1 MKRLAILFTFLV
13 IYCAP
18 LAVAQAQEI
27 VYEEVNDF
35 GVEEINARKTYPEL
49 AEELKQIF
57 IEIDKALAKIKSEDI
72 SLELQDLN
80 TEEFNNLS
88 LSEQLKIFKQ
98 NYSALTDFTS
108 SSMEIISHNAK
119 EFANF
124 CNLQSKLFVKFNELL
139 EEGSRIQKS
148 QDEDLALALAEIK
161 KAQETASSM
170 KTQLETCIML
180 ARIQAEELEKAK
192 KKITYGAISG
202 GLIGLGAGI
211 MITTLIVSAANND
224 TLNNIQ
230 YKAPLFIGAAS
241 CVLGAGGLVFTFRF

>member
-161 KAQETASSM
+161 KAQETASAM
-170 KTQLETCIML
+170 KTQLDTCIML

-192 KKITYGAISG
+192 KKITYGKWTSW
-202 GLIGLGAGI
+202 GLCATGLALFGVSYLPEDPNVKTALRTAGI
-211 MITTLIVSAANND
+211 VAGVT
-224 TLNNIQ
+224 
-230 YKAPLFIGAAS
+230 GA
-241 CVLGAGGLVFTFRF
+241 VGGVWFTFNF

>member
-1 MKRLAILFTFLV
+1 MKRLAILFTFL
-13 IYCAP
+13 IAYCTP
-18 LAVAQAQEI
+18 IAVAQAQEI

-57 IEIDKALAKIKSEDI
+57 IEIDKALAKIKSADV

-124 CNLQSKLFVKFNELL
+124 CNLQSKLFVAFNDLL

-148 QDEDLALALAEIK
+148 QDEDLALALAEVK
-161 KAQETASSM
+161 KAQETASAM
-170 KTQLETCIML
+170 KTQLDTCIML

-192 KKITYGAISG
+192 KKITYGKWTSW
-202 GLIGLGAGI
+202 GLCLTGVALFGASYLPEDSNVKTALRTAGI
-211 MITTLIVSAANND
+211 VAGVT
-224 TLNNIQ
+224 
-230 YKAPLFIGAAS
+230 GA
-241 CVLGAGGLVFTFRF
+241 VGGVWFTFNF